1 MNILHQA
8 TEQELKAVLPEKTA
22 GYIIKAR
29 KGEVGLIAGGGGVYE
44 DLYLIL
50 MERVNV
56 FVVEQTCPYP
66 EIDHRDQEALH
77 LIAKENGV
85 IVAYCRIFQNGIMY
99 KEASIGRVLVTQA
112 GRKKGYGKLLLIKAL
127 EKLSELGETSV
138 KIQAQA
144 YLKSF
149 YESFGFKAVSD
160 VYDEDGIPHLDM
172 VKTER

>member
-1 MNILHQA
+1 MSHIKWTCQ
-8 TEQELKAVLPEKTA
+8 TFEQLSK
-22 GYIIKAR
+22 
-29 KGEVGLIAGGGGVYE
+29 E

>member
-1 MNILHQA
+1 MSHIKWTCH
-8 TEQELKAVLPEKTA
+8 TFEQLSK
-22 GYIIKAR
+22 
-29 KGEVGLIAGGGGVYE
+29 E

-77 LIAKENGV
+77 LIAKENSV

>member
-1 MNILHQA
+1 MNQVNWTYQTFDQLS
-8 TEQELKAVLPEKTA
+8 K
-22 GYIIKAR
+22 
-29 KGEVGLIAGGGGVYE
+29 E

-77 LIAKENGV
+77 LMAKEDGT
-85 IVAYCRIFQNGIMY
+85 IVAYCRIFQSGMMY
-99 KEASIGRVLVTQA
+99 EEASIGRVLVTQA
-112 GRKKGYGKLLLIKAL
+112 GRKKGYGKMLLSKAL
-127 EKLSELGETSV
+127 EKLSELGETRV

-160 VYDEDGIPHLDM
+160 CYEEDGIPHLDM
-172 VKTER
+172 VKAER

>member
-1 MNILHQA
+1 MNQLKWTCQ
-8 TEQELKAVLPEKTA
+8 TFEELSK
-22 GYIIKAR
+22 
-29 KGEVGLIAGGGGVYE
+29 E

-66 EIDHRDQEALH
+66 EIDHRDQQALH
-77 LIAKENGV
+77 VMAKENGV
-85 IVAYCRIFQNGIMY
+85 IVAYCRIFRSGIVY

-112 GRKKGYGKLLLIKAL
+112 GRKKGYGKLLLHVAL
-127 EKLSELGETSV
+127 EKLGELNETRI

-144 YLKSF
+144 YLRSF
-149 YESFGFKAVSD
+149 YESFGFEAVSE

-172 VKTER
+172 VKKEG

>member
-1 MNILHQA
+1 MNQVNW
-8 TEQELKAVLPEKTA
+8 TCETFEQLTK
-22 GYIIKAR
+22 
-29 KGEVGLIAGGGGVYE
+29 E

-66 EIDHRDQEALH
+66 EIDHRDQEAFH
-77 LIAKENGV
+77 LMAKEDGT
-85 IVAYCRIFQNGIMY
+85 IVAYCRIFQSGIMY
-99 KEASIGRVLVTQA
+99 EEASIGRVLVTQA
-112 GRKKGYGKLLLIKAL
+112 GRKKGYGKILLSKAL

-149 YESFGFKAVSD
+149 YESFDFKAVSD
-160 VYDEDGIPHLDM
+160 CYDEDGIPHLDM

>member
-1 MNILHQA
+1 MNQVNW
-8 TEQELKAVLPEKTA
+8 TCETFEQLSK
-22 GYIIKAR
+22 
-29 KGEVGLIAGGGGVYE
+29 E

-77 LIAKENGV
+77 LMAKEDGT
-85 IVAYCRIFQNGIMY
+85 ILAYCRIFQSGMMY
-99 KEASIGRVLVTQA
+99 EEASIGRVLVTQA
-112 GRKKGYGKLLLIKAL
+112 GRKKGYGKMLLSKAL
-127 EKLSELGETSV
+127 EKLSELGETRV

-160 VYDEDGIPHLDM
+160 CYDEDGIPHLDM

>member
-1 MNILHQA
+1 MNHIKWTCQ
-8 TEQELKAVLPEKTA
+8 TFEQLSK
-22 GYIIKAR
+22 
-29 KGEVGLIAGGGGVYE
+29 E

-66 EIDHRDQEALH
+66 EIDHRDQEAFH
-77 LIAKENGV
+77 LIAKENGT

-99 KEASIGRVLVTQA
+99 KEASIGRILVTQA
-112 GRKKGYGKLLLIKAL
+112 GRKKGYGKMLLVKAL
-127 EKLSELGETSV
+127 EKLSGLGETSV

>member
-1 MNILHQA
+1 MSHIKWTCQ
-8 TEQELKAVLPEKTA
+8 TFEQLSK
-22 GYIIKAR
+22 
-29 KGEVGLIAGGGGVYE
+29 E

-66 EIDHRDQEALH
+66 EIDHRDQEAIH
-77 LIAKENGV
+77 LIAKENGT
-85 IVAYCRIFQNGIMY
+85 IVAYCRIFQNGIVY

-112 GRKKGYGKLLLIKAL
+112 GRKKGYGNMLLIKAL
-127 EKLSELGETSV
+127 EKLNELGETSV

-149 YESFGFKAVSD
+149 YESFGFKVVSD
-160 VYDEDGIPHLDM
+160 VYDEDGIPHFDM
-172 VKTER
+172 IKTER

>member
-1 MNILHQA
+1 MNQVNWTCQTFDQL
-8 TEQELKAVLPEKTA
+8 TK
-22 GYIIKAR
+22 
-29 KGEVGLIAGGGGVYE
+29 E

-77 LIAKENGV
+77 LSAKEDGT
-85 IVAYCRIFQNGIMY
+85 IVTYCRIFQSGIMY
-99 KEASIGRVLVTQA
+99 EEASIGRVLVTQA
-112 GRKKGYGKLLLIKAL
+112 GRKKGYGKMLLSKAL

-160 VYDEDGIPHLDM
+160 CYDEDGIPHLDM

>member
-1 MNILHQA
+1 MSHIKWTCQ
-8 TEQELKAVLPEKTA
+8 TFEQLSK
-22 GYIIKAR
+22 
-29 KGEVGLIAGGGGVYE
+29 E

-66 EIDHRDQEALH
+66 EIDHRDQEAIH
-77 LIAKENGV
+77 LIAKENGT
-85 IVAYCRIFQNGIMY
+85 IVAYCRIFQNGIVY

-112 GRKKGYGKLLLIKAL
+112 GRKKGYGKMLLIKAL
-127 EKLSELGETSV
+127 EKLNELGETSV

>member
-1 MNILHQA
+1 MSHIKWTCH
-8 TEQELKAVLPEKTA
+8 TFEQLSK
-22 GYIIKAR
+22 
-29 KGEVGLIAGGGGVYE
+29 E

-77 LIAKENGV
+77 LIAKENGT

-99 KEASIGRVLVTQA
+99 KEASIGRILVTQA

>member
-1 MNILHQA
+1 MSHIKWTCQ
-8 TEQELKAVLPEKTA
+8 TFEQLSK
-22 GYIIKAR
+22 
-29 KGEVGLIAGGGGVYE
+29 E

-66 EIDHRDQEALH
+66 EIDHRDQEAIH
-77 LIAKENGV
+77 LIAKENGT
-85 IVAYCRIFQNGIMY
+85 IVAYCRIFQNGIVY

-112 GRKKGYGKLLLIKAL
+112 GRKKGYGKMLLIKAL

-149 YESFGFKAVSD
+149 YESFGFKVVSD

-172 VKTER
+172 IKTER

>member
-1 MNILHQA
+1 MSHIKWTCQ
-8 TEQELKAVLPEKTA
+8 TFEQLSK
-22 GYIIKAR
+22 
-29 KGEVGLIAGGGGVYE
+29 E

-56 FVVEQTCPYP
+56 FVVEQTCPYA

-77 LIAKENGV
+77 LIAKENDT

-99 KEASIGRVLVTQA
+99 KEASIGRILVTQA
-112 GRKKGYGKLLLIKAL
+112 GRKKGYGKMLLIKAL
-127 EKLSELGETSV
+127 EKLSKLGETSV

-149 YESFGFKAVSD
+149 YESFGFKAVSH

>member
-1 MNILHQA
+1 MNQA
-8 TEQELKAVLPEKTA
+8 NWTCETFEELTK
-22 GYIIKAR
+22 
-29 KGEVGLIAGGGGVYE
+29 E

-77 LIAKENGV
+77 LMAKEDGT
-85 IVAYCRIFQNGIMY
+85 IVAYCRIFQSGIMY
-99 KEASIGRVLVTQA
+99 EEASIGRVLVTQA
-112 GRKKGYGKLLLIKAL
+112 GRKKGYGKMLLSKAL

-160 VYDEDGIPHLDM
+160 CYEEDGIPHLDM

>member
-1 MNILHQA
+1 MSHIKWTCQ
-8 TEQELKAVLPEKTA
+8 TFEQLSK
-22 GYIIKAR
+22 
-29 KGEVGLIAGGGGVYE
+29 E

-66 EIDHRDQEALH
+66 EIDQRDQEALH
-77 LIAKENGV
+77 LIAKENGT
-85 IVAYCRIFQNGIMY
+85 IVAYCRIFQNGIVY

-112 GRKKGYGKLLLIKAL
+112 GRKKGYGKMLLIKAM

>member
-1 MNILHQA
+1 MNQVNWTCQTFDQL
-8 TEQELKAVLPEKTA
+8 TK
-22 GYIIKAR
+22 
-29 KGEVGLIAGGGGVYE
+29 E

-77 LIAKENGV
+77 LMAKEDGT
-85 IVAYCRIFQNGIMY
+85 IVAYCRIFQSGMMY
-99 KEASIGRVLVTQA
+99 EEASIGRVLVTQA
-112 GRKKGYGKLLLIKAL
+112 GRKKGYGKMLLSKAL
-127 EKLSELGETSV
+127 AKLSELGETRV

-149 YESFGFKAVSD
+149 YESFGFKAASD
-160 VYDEDGIPHLDM
+160 CYDEDGIPHLDM

>member
-1 MNILHQA
+1 MSHIKWTCH
-8 TEQELKAVLPEKTA
+8 TFEQLSK
-22 GYIIKAR
+22 
-29 KGEVGLIAGGGGVYE
+29 E

-77 LIAKENGV
+77 LIAKENGT

-99 KEASIGRVLVTQA
+99 KEASIGRILVTQA
-112 GRKKGYGKLLLIKAL
+112 GRKKGYGKMLLIKAL

>member
-1 MNILHQA
+1 MSHIKWTCQ
-8 TEQELKAVLPEKTA
+8 TFEQLSK
-22 GYIIKAR
+22 
-29 KGEVGLIAGGGGVYE
+29 E

-66 EIDHRDQEALH
+66 EIDHRDQDALH
-77 LIAKENGV
+77 LIAKENGT

-160 VYDEDGIPHLDM
+160 VYEEDGIPHLDM

>member
-1 MNILHQA
+1 MNHIKWTCQ
-8 TEQELKAVLPEKTA
+8 TFEQLSK
-22 GYIIKAR
+22 
-29 KGEVGLIAGGGGVYE
+29 E

-66 EIDHRDQEALH
+66 EIDHRDQDALH
-77 LIAKENGV
+77 LIAKENGT

-160 VYDEDGIPHLDM
+160 VYEEDGIPHLDM

>member
-1 MNILHQA
+1 MSHIKWTCH
-8 TEQELKAVLPEKTA
+8 TFEQLSK
-22 GYIIKAR
+22 
-29 KGEVGLIAGGGGVYE
+29 E

-56 FVVEQTCPYP
+56 FVVEQTCLYP

-127 EKLSELGETSV
+127 EKLSELGETTV

>member
-1 MNILHQA
+1 MSHIKWTCQ
-8 TEQELKAVLPEKTA
+8 TFEQLSK
-22 GYIIKAR
+22 
-29 KGEVGLIAGGGGVYE
+29 E

-99 KEASIGRVLVTQA
+99 KEASIGRILVTQA

>member
-1 MNILHQA
+1 MNQVNWTCQTFDQLS
-8 TEQELKAVLPEKTA
+8 K
-22 GYIIKAR
+22 
-29 KGEVGLIAGGGGVYE
+29 E

-77 LIAKENGV
+77 LMAKEDGT
-85 IVAYCRIFQNGIMY
+85 IVAYCRIFQSGRMY
-99 KEASIGRVLVTQA
+99 EEASIGRVLVTQA
-112 GRKKGYGKLLLIKAL
+112 GRKKGYGKMLLSKAL
-127 EKLSELGETSV
+127 EKLSELGETRV

-160 VYDEDGIPHLDM
+160 CYDEDGIPHLDM

>member
-1 MNILHQA
+1 MSHIKWTCQ
-8 TEQELKAVLPEKTA
+8 TFEQLSK
-22 GYIIKAR
+22 
-29 KGEVGLIAGGGGVYE
+29 E

-66 EIDHRDQEALH
+66 EIDHRDQEAIH
-77 LIAKENGV
+77 LIAKENGT
-85 IVAYCRIFQNGIMY
+85 IVAYCRIFQNGIVY

-112 GRKKGYGKLLLIKAL
+112 GRKKGYGKMLLIKAL
-127 EKLSELGETSV
+127 EKLNELGETSV

-149 YESFGFKAVSD
+149 YESFGFKVVSD

>member
-1 MNILHQA
+1 MSHIKWTCH
-8 TEQELKAVLPEKTA
+8 TFEQLSKEN
-22 GYIIKAR
+22 
-29 KGEVGLIAGGGGVYE
+29 
-44 DLYLIL
+44 LYLIL

-85 IVAYCRIFQNGIMY
+85 IVAYCRIFQNRIMY

>member
-1 MNILHQA
+1 MSHIKWTCQ
-8 TEQELKAVLPEKTA
+8 TFEQLSK
-22 GYIIKAR
+22 
-29 KGEVGLIAGGGGVYE
+29 E

-66 EIDHRDQEALH
+66 EIDQRDQEALH
-77 LIAKENGV
+77 LIAKENGT
-85 IVAYCRIFQNGIMY
+85 IVAYCRIFQNGIVY
-99 KEASIGRVLVTQA
+99 KEASIGRVLVRQA
-112 GRKKGYGKLLLIKAL
+112 GRKKGYGKMLLIKAM

>member
-1 MNILHQA
+1 MSHIKWTCQ
-8 TEQELKAVLPEKTA
+8 TFEQLSK
-22 GYIIKAR
+22 
-29 KGEVGLIAGGGGVYE
+29 E

-50 MERVNV
+50 MVRVNV

-66 EIDHRDQEALH
+66 EIDHRDQDALH
-77 LIAKENGV
+77 LIAKENGT

>member
-1 MNILHQA
+1 MSHIKWTCQ
-8 TEQELKAVLPEKTA
+8 TFEQLSK
-22 GYIIKAR
+22 
-29 KGEVGLIAGGGGVYE
+29 E

-66 EIDHRDQEALH
+66 EIDHRDQDALH
-77 LIAKENGV
+77 LIAKENGT

-138 KIQAQA
+138 KIQAQG

>member
-1 MNILHQA
+1 MNQVNWTCQTFDQL
-8 TEQELKAVLPEKTA
+8 TK
-22 GYIIKAR
+22 
-29 KGEVGLIAGGGGVYE
+29 E

-77 LIAKENGV
+77 LSAKEDGT
-85 IVAYCRIFQNGIMY
+85 IVAYCRIFQSGIMY
-99 KEASIGRVLVTQA
+99 EEASIGRVLVMQA
-112 GRKKGYGKLLLIKAL
+112 GRKKGYGKMLLSKAL

-160 VYDEDGIPHLDM
+160 CYDEDGIPHLDM

>member
-1 MNILHQA
+1 MSHIKWTCH
-8 TEQELKAVLPEKTA
+8 TFEQLSK
-22 GYIIKAR
+22 
-29 KGEVGLIAGGGGVYE
+29 E

-77 LIAKENGV
+77 LIAKENGT
-85 IVAYCRIFQNGIMY
+85 IVAYCRIFQNGILY
-99 KEASIGRVLVTQA
+99 KEASIGRILVTQA

>member
-1 MNILHQA
+1 MNHIKWTCQ
-8 TEQELKAVLPEKTA
+8 TFEQLSK
-22 GYIIKAR
+22 
-29 KGEVGLIAGGGGVYE
+29 E

-77 LIAKENGV
+77 LIAKVNGT

-99 KEASIGRVLVTQA
+99 KEASIGRILVTQA
-112 GRKKGYGKLLLIKAL
+112 GRKKGYGKMLLVKAL

>member
-1 MNILHQA
+1 MSHIKWTCQ
-8 TEQELKAVLPEKTA
+8 TFEQLSK
-22 GYIIKAR
+22 
-29 KGEVGLIAGGGGVYE
+29 E

-66 EIDHRDQEALH
+66 EIDQRDQEALH
-77 LIAKENGV
+77 LIAKENGT
-85 IVAYCRIFQNGIMY
+85 IVAYCRIFQNGIVY

-112 GRKKGYGKLLLIKAL
+112 GRKKGYGKMLLIKAL

>member
-1 MNILHQA
+1 MNQVNW
-8 TEQELKAVLPEKTA
+8 TCETFEQLTK
-22 GYIIKAR
+22 
-29 KGEVGLIAGGGGVYE
+29 E

-77 LIAKENGV
+77 LMAKENGT
-85 IVAYCRIFQNGIMY
+85 IVAYCRIFQSGIMY
-99 KEASIGRVLVTQA
+99 DEASIGRVLVTQA
-112 GRKKGYGKLLLIKAL
+112 GRKKGYGKRLLSKAL

-149 YESFGFKAVSD
+149 YESFGFKAVSTC
-160 VYDEDGIPHLDM
+160 YDEDGIPHLDM
-172 VKTER
+172 VKTDR

>member
-1 MNILHQA
+1 MNQVNWTCQTFDQLS
-8 TEQELKAVLPEKTA
+8 K
-22 GYIIKAR
+22 
-29 KGEVGLIAGGGGVYE
+29 E

-77 LIAKENGV
+77 LMAKEDGT
-85 IVAYCRIFQNGIMY
+85 IVAYCRIFQSGRMY
-99 KEASIGRVLVTQA
+99 EEASIGRVLVTQA
-112 GRKKGYGKLLLIKAL
+112 GRKKGYGKMLLSKAL
-127 EKLSELGETSV
+127 EKLSELGETRV

-149 YESFGFKAVSD
+149 YELFGFKAVSD
-160 VYDEDGIPHLDM
+160 CYDEDGIPHLDM